1 MLRFLLC
8 VPALLF
14 LFSRPGQADA
24 DSLTDNLGPRE
35 IALGDSMR
43 AEAVGAL
50 STVLNPAGLALN
62 RQLVFEASYGYQDT
76 DKAKIGSVSAC
87 DSTTPVPGCFYYH
100 YRNSKPMLGDMSI
113 TRRFHEGGV
122 TAARALSPQILLG
135 TNTRF
140 FDYNSNAPDE
150 EDMRGYAIDVGVI
163 VQPTSSIRVAG
174 VGYNLIGTDS
184 PQYPRGV
191 GTGIVLRPGGGMLGI
206 SFDAVWNL
214 DRPDGEDKGRY
225 GGGIEY
231 LLAPTSVAG
240 YPLRAGGVYDDLSG
254 AGYAT
259 FGVGYSTPKLG
270 IDIGGRRQV
279 SGDGDEFIIQ
289 AGLRIVGPATRR

>member
-1 MLRFLLC
+1 MLRSLVSVPLL
-8 VPALLF
+8 VLF
-14 LFSRPGQADA
+14 TGGMAQA
-24 DSLTDNLGPRE
+24 DSLNDSLGPRTV
-35 IALGDSMR
+35 ALGDSMR

-100 YRNSKPMLGDMSI
+100 YRNSKPMLGDMSV
-113 TRRFHEGGV
+113 TRRFHEAGV
-122 TAARALSPQILLG
+122 TAARALSPQILVG

-140 FDYNSNAPDE
+140 FDLNSNAPGE
-150 EDMRGYAIDVGVI
+150 EDQRGYAIDVGVI
-163 VQPTSSIRVAG
+163 VQPANSIRVAG

-184 PQYPRGV
+184 PQYPRGI
-191 GTGIVLRPGGGMLGI
+191 GTGIVLRPGDGTLGL
-206 SFDAVWNL
+206 SLDAVWNL
-214 DRPDGEDKGRY
+214 DRPDGEDTGRY
-225 GGGIEY
+225 GGGVEY
-231 LLAPTSVAG
+231 LLAPTPVAG
-240 YPLRAGGVYDDLSG
+240 YPLRVGGVYDDLSN

-279 SGDGDEFIIQ
+279 SGDGDEFIVQ
-289 AGLRIVGPATRR
+289 VGLRLVGPAPRR